1 MAVFENLPNFRQA
14 GGLGLANKYGQR
26 VKDGLLFR
34 SSRTDFITVK
44 DKALFQE
51 LGIKSIIDLRSQTE
65 YERADGE
72 KLLDDIFSSYVLK
85 HGKIKKMKPSLRWGR
100 KKGNSNRDD
109 SDFVGY
115 RYLVSMWTMK
125 WIWYIFV
132 QLNFILRWS
141 SFLLLIIDWIFG
153 SQLFV
158 KLFVKLVINKQ
169 SISRQYVDLLEY
181 NKPVIKDI
189 LQLLTQEENFPV
201 LIHCAHGKDRTG
213 VLIAVILSCLEV
225 DEDIIINDF
234 TESENGLACIRQRVY
249 EEIVDRYGFRYECT
263 QAKAQTM
270 RDVLHEINKRYGS
283 ISEYLLTTNFT
294 KDEQDKLKSVL
305 LEA

>member
-14 GGLGLANKYGQR
+14 GGLGLTNKQGQK

-44 DKALFQE
+44 DRALFQQ
-51 LGIKSIIDLRSQTE
+51 LGVKSIIDLRTQTE

-72 KLLDDIFSSYVLK
+72 KLLDDIYSPYVLK

-100 KKGNSNRDD
+100 RKGNSNRDD

-115 RYLVSMWTMK
+115 RYLVSMWTMN
-125 WIWYIFV
+125 WIWYIFG

-169 SISRQYVDLLEY
+169 TISRQYVDILEY

-189 LQLLTQEENFPV
+189 LQLLTQKENFPV

-234 TESENGLACIRQRVY
+234 TESEVSSCYICQIAH
-249 EEIVDRYGFRYECT
+249 
-263 QAKAQTM
+263 M
-270 RDVLHEINKRYGS
+270 
-283 ISEYLLTTNFT
+283 
-294 KDEQDKLKSVL
+294 
-305 LEA
+305 